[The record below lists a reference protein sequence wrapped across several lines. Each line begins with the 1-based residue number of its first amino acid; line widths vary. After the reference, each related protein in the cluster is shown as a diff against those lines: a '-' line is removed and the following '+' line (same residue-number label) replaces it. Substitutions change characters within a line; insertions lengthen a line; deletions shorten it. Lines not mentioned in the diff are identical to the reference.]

1 MIKAGI
7 VSKVIT
13 NVLSVG
19 DRVVEEEEF
28 KKKTKLKITKT
39 KEKQNVKDR
48 RKEYI

>member
-7 VSKVIT
+7 VSKVTT
-13 NVLSVG
+13 NILSVG

-28 KKKTKLKITKT
+28 KT